1 MTAFLI
7 RDRRNYEVLN
17 WVVLS
22 CWSHCSR
29 LSREDKE
36 RQCLR
41 FNLCQE
47 KFDCLVAF
55 SQARGGCHAAL
66 HTNF

>member
-1 MTAFLI
+1 MLSG
-7 RDRRNYEVLN
+7 
-17 WVVLS
+17 VVLS

-29 LSREDKE
+29 ITPADEE
-36 RQCLR
+36 RHCLR

-55 SQARGGCHAAL
+55 SKARGGCHAAL
-66 HTNF
+66 HTIFDDQLH